1 MSNVLTYKDFIGSVE
16 ISLEDNILYGKILY
30 INGLITYEANTLDEL
45 KTEFESAVDDYIEF
59 CQEQGLD
66 AYKSFN
72 GKFNVRITPE
82 LHKKAT
88 LLATKKGITLNAFVS
103 QAIENEIESNSREV
117 SIVYTYMK
125 RELIEFTQK
134 LNMRDFST
142 DKNHSHKRPLK
153 LHVNKAQMENYVNYN

>member
-45 KTEFESAVDDYIEF
+45 KTEFESAVDDYIEL

-72 GKFNVRITPE
+72 GKFNVRVSPE
-82 LHKKAT
+82 LHKKAS
-88 LLATKKGITLNAFVS
+88 LLATKQGLSLNSFIC
-103 QAIENEIESNSREV
+103 QAIENEVMASERETSTVYQYMQNTISATMAVIETTDYRVNNPQMFKNDNQ
-117 SIVYTYMK
+117 YTTV
-125 RELIEFTQK
+125 R
-134 LNMRDFST
+134 
-142 DKNHSHKRPLK
+142 
-153 LHVNKAQMENYVNYN
+153 VNIN